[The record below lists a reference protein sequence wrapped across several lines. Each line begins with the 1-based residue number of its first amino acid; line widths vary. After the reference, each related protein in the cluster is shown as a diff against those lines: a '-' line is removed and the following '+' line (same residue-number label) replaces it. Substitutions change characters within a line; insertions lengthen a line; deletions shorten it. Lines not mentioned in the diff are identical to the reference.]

1 MESFSKRSQENFSHT
16 TEQEHGVEDNIE
28 PIALSYND
36 LLKLLNNY
44 EQYGVLYHGTAHSAI
59 SRKVLP
65 PFETQII
72 SERGRK
78 KNLDR
83 VFFTKDPK
91 SAAIYAGRA
100 ANSYGGTPRV
110 LRVIPFG
117 KVEVLNA
124 NDGTT
129 VFYSPSAIVL
139 SPTLERMLSDLS
151 SKNNS

>member
-65 PFETQII
+65 PFETEVGHG
-72 SERGRK
+72 STFRLSLPLEEK
-78 KNLDR
+78 ESA
-83 VFFTKDPK
+83 K
-91 SAAIYAGRA
+91 S
-100 ANSYGGTPRV
+100 
-110 LRVIPFG
+110 
-117 KVEVLNA
+117 
-124 NDGTT
+124 
-129 VFYSPSAIVL
+129 
-139 SPTLERMLSDLS
+139 
-151 SKNNS
+151 